1 MKNETN
7 SSKTGVNALFLKNEM
22 APNGPK
28 LVSQPTLASN
38 GFTTYNGL
46 KRSHNVQ
53 LFSAKE
59 LNWIKTF
66 NLSSNE
72 KFFRF
77 RCRQDWKL
85 FADFFIIRIRMN
97 YVSTFSWCKLKVGIK
112 KHLKKSRY
120 HYWYLPTKVY
130 MIGSLSVCTLVM
142 FTVSSLYVWYV

>member
-1 MKNETN
+1 M
-7 SSKTGVNALFLKNEM
+7 L
-22 APNGPK
+22 APNWSHNLQWPQM
-28 LVSQPTLASN
+28 VHN
-38 GFTTYNGL
+38 TTYNGL

-72 KFFRF
+72 KIFRF

-130 MIGSLSVCTLVM
+130 MIGSLSVVCTLVM